1 MGEVVLVTL
10 FGAMMK
16 FSSKLTEA
24 VLLRR
29 MSVIRFLA
37 EIVLPNRQKLVIRCP
52 NTGDMRGCDILGTRV
67 WFSKATGYHCL
78 PTLEVIE
85 ADGGSL
91 VCVNPELMKPLVID
105 ALRQNLIAEIVGY
118 NVLHAGGH
126 YDQFRSQFLLLEKD
140 QQQCYMGIEQ
150 VIVSGEHGAGV
161 FPSNLGDGSENLRA
175 LIKAREDGHRA
186 ILLYCVMHSGITYI
200 KTAANV
206 DPEYASMLQQA
217 ISEGVEVLAYRTNV
231 TLDYI
236 ELLTNIP
243 VLHTDKSAKTKPSPI
258 K

>member
-1 MGEVVLVTL
+1 
-10 FGAMMK
+10 MK

-29 MSVIRFLA
+29 LSVIRFLA

-52 NTGDMRGCDILGTRV
+52 NTGDMRGCDILGTKV
-67 WFSKATGYHCL
+67 WYSKATGYHCL
-78 PTLEVIE
+78 PTLEIIE
-85 ADGGSL
+85 ADGGNL

-105 ALRQNLIAEIVGY
+105 ALKQNLITEISGY

-150 VIVSGEHGAGV
+150 VIVSADHGVGV
-161 FPSNLGDGSENLRA
+161 FPSNLGEGSENLRA

-186 ILLYCVMHSGITYI
+186 ILLYCVMHAGISYI
-200 KTAANV
+200 KTAANI
-206 DPEYASMLQQA
+206 DPDYANMLQQA
-217 ISEGVEVLAYRTNV
+217 ASEGVEILAYRTHIS
-231 TLDYI
+231 LDSI
-236 ELLTNIP
+236 ELTTNIP
-243 VLHTDKSAKTKPSPI
+243 VLYAEKTVKSKLS
-258 K
+258 